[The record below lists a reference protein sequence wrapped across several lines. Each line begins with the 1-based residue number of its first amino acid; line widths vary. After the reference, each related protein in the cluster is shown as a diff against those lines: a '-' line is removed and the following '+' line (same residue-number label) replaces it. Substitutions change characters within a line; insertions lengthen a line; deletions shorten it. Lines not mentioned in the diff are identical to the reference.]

1 MRKPVVTIFYQF
13 DPWSKSL
20 GGIQTVIRSF
30 IKYAPDTFELR
41 LVGTQVEK
49 RVEPGMWQEMN
60 LAGRKIQFMPLFTQ
74 PKENGKSLIPD
85 SVRYTAALFRRCL
98 ASDFMHFHRLEP
110 TLATRHWAGDKT
122 LFIHN
127 DIQQQIQPSSQK
139 GSILWQ
145 YFPSAY
151 FAVERQV
158 VPQFTEILSC
168 NTSSA
173 AFYKD
178 RYPMCAA
185 RVRYLRNT
193 VDDDVFFPLSGTERV
208 QAQQAI
214 ARSLG
219 LDEQTRFILF
229 AGRLHAQKDP
239 WLLIQAMAVLTD
251 TNAHLLIA
259 GEGDL
264 EKPIRTEITGLN
276 LSDRITMLGALPQSE
291 IAKLQR
297 LASVFVLSSI
307 YEGLPIVVLE
317 ALCSGTPIVTTPCG
331 ETPNLLTPQ
340 SGVVCKERTAEA
352 LAAALDQVLACPQN
366 FPVQA
371 CTDVAKPFHASA
383 IVKDICARMMQRWQ
397 ARLTPSSV
405 KDLSLKPLFVGDRGQ
420 RKEF

>member
-1 MRKPVVTIFYQF
+1 MRRPVVTVFYQF

-30 IKYAPDTFELR
+30 FKYAPDTFELR

-60 LAGRKIQFMPLFTQ
+60 LMGRKIQFMPLFTQ

-85 SVRYTAALFRRCL
+85 SVRYTAALFGRSL

-110 TLATRHWAGDKT
+110 TLATRHWTGDKT

-127 DIQQQIQPSSQK
+127 DIQQQIQTSTGK

-151 FAVERQV
+151 FAIERQV

-168 NTSSA
+168 NTASA
-173 AFYKD
+173 AFYKQ
-178 RYPMCAA
+178 RYPMCAD
-185 RVRYLRNT
+185 RVGYLRNT
-193 VDDDVFFPLSGTERV
+193 VDDDVFFPLSGSERV

-239 WLLIQAMAVLTD
+239 LLLIQAMAVLAD
-251 TNAHLLIA
+251 ANAHLLIA

-264 EKPIRTEITGLN
+264 EKPIRAEIARLN

-291 IAKLQR
+291 MAKLQR
-297 LASVFVLSSI
+297 VASVFVLSSV
-307 YEGLPIVVLE
+307 YEGLPVVVLE
-317 ALCSGTPIVTTPCG
+317 ALSSGTPIVTTDCG

-340 SGVVCKERTAEA
+340 SGVVCQERTAAA
-352 LAAALDQVLACPQN
+352 LAAALDQVLAYPQN
-366 FPVQA
+366 FPVAA
-371 CTDVAKPFHASA
+371 CTDAAKPFRASA
-383 IVKDICARMMQRWQ
+383 IVKDLCGRMTQRWHAPQ
-397 ARLTPSSV
+397 VHERLSA
-405 KDLSLKPLFVGDRGQ
+405 
-420 RKEF
+420 

>member
-1 MRKPVVTIFYQF
+1 MRRPVVTVFYQF

-20 GGIQTVIRSF
+20 GGIQTIIRSF
-30 IKYAPDTFELR
+30 FKYAPDTFELR

-60 LAGRKIQFMPLFTQ
+60 LMGRKIQFMPLFTQ

-85 SVRYTAALFRRCL
+85 SVRYTAALFRRSL

-110 TLATRHWAGDKT
+110 TLATRHWVGDKT

-127 DIQQQIQPSSQK
+127 DIQQQMQNSTGKS
-139 GSILWQ
+139 SILWQ

-151 FAVERQV
+151 FAIERQV

-168 NTSSA
+168 NTASA
-173 AFYKD
+173 AFYKE
-178 RYPMCAA
+178 RYPMCAD
-185 RVRYLRNT
+185 RVGYLRNT
-193 VDDDVFFPLSGTERV
+193 VDDDVFFPLSASERI

-219 LDEQTRFILF
+219 IDEQTRFILF

-239 WLLIQAMAVLTD
+239 LLLIQAMAVLAD
-251 TNAHLLIA
+251 TKAHLLIA

-264 EKPIRTEITGLN
+264 EKPIRAEIARLN
-276 LSDRITMLGALPQSE
+276 LSDRITMLGALPQNE
-291 IAKLQR
+291 MAKLQR
-297 LASVFVLSSI
+297 LASVFVLSSV
-307 YEGLPIVVLE
+307 YEGLPVVVLE
-317 ALCSGTPIVTTPCG
+317 ALSSGTPIVTTNCG

-340 SGVVCKERTAEA
+340 TGVVCQERTAKA
-352 LAAALDQVLACPQN
+352 LAASLDQVLAYPQN

-371 CTDVAKPFHASA
+371 CTDVAKPFRASA
-383 IVKDICARMMQRWQ
+383 IVKDDCSRMMQRWHLRPVHE
-397 ARLTPSSV
+397 RLSA
-405 KDLSLKPLFVGDRGQ
+405 
-420 RKEF
+420 

>member
-1 MRKPVVTIFYQF
+1 MRRPVVTVFYQF

-30 IKYAPDTFELR
+30 FKYAPDTFELR

-49 RVEPGMWQEMN
+49 RVEPGIWQEMN
-60 LAGRKIQFMPLFTQ
+60 LAGRKIYFLPLFTQ

-110 TLATRHWAGDKT
+110 TLATRHWPGDKT

-127 DIQQQIQPSSQK
+127 DIQQQIQPSSRK

-145 YFPSAY
+145 YIPSAY
-151 FAVERQV
+151 FAMERQV

-168 NTSSA
+168 NTASA
-173 AFYKD
+173 AFYKE
-178 RYPMCAA
+178 RYPMCAD
-185 RVRYLRNT
+185 RVGYLRNT
-193 VDDDVFFPLSGTERV
+193 VDDGVFFPLSATERV
-208 QAQQAI
+208 EAQQTF

-239 WLLIQAMAVLTD
+239 LLLIQGMAVLAD
-251 TNAHLLIA
+251 AKAHLLIA

-264 EKPIRTEITGLN
+264 EKPIRAEIARLN
-276 LSDRITMLGALPQSE
+276 LSDRITMLGAVPQSE
-291 IAKLQR
+291 MAKLQR
-297 LASVFVLSSI
+297 LASVFVLSSV

-317 ALCSGTPIVTTPCG
+317 ALSSGTPIVTTHCG
-331 ETPNLLTPQ
+331 ETPNLLTAQ
-340 SGVVCKERTAEA
+340 NGVVCQERTAEA
-352 LAAALDQVLACPQN
+352 LAAAIEQVLTCPQN

-371 CTDVAKPFHASA
+371 CTDGAKPFHASA
-383 IVKDICARMMQRWQ
+383 IVKDVCARMMHRWQ
-397 ARLTPSSV
+397 TRQVHERLSV
-405 KDLSLKPLFVGDRGQ
+405 
-420 RKEF
+420 

>member
-1 MRKPVVTIFYQF
+1 MRRPVVTVFYQF

-30 IKYAPDTFELR
+30 FKYAPDTFELR

-49 RVEPGMWQEMN
+49 RVEPGSWQKRE
-60 LAGRKIQFMPLFTQ
+60 LIGREIQFMPLFTQ

-85 SVRYTAALFRRCL
+85 SIRYTAALFRRSL

-127 DIQQQIQPSSQK
+127 DIQQQIQSSNRK

-151 FAVERQV
+151 FAIERQV

-168 NTSSA
+168 NTASA
-173 AFYKD
+173 AFYKE
-178 RYPMCAA
+178 RYPMCAD

-193 VDDDVFFPLSGTERV
+193 VDDDVFFPLSATERV
-208 QAQQAI
+208 EAQQI
-214 ARSLG
+214 FARSLD

-229 AGRLHAQKDP
+229 AGRLHVQKDP
-239 WLLIQAMAVLTD
+239 LLLIQAMAVLAD
-251 TNAHLLIA
+251 TKAHLLIA

-264 EKPIRTEITGLN
+264 EKSMRAEIARLN
-276 LSDRITMLGALPQSE
+276 LSDRITMLGALPPSE
-291 IAKLQR
+291 MAKLQR
-297 LASVFVLSSI
+297 LASVFVLSSV
-307 YEGLPIVVLE
+307 YEGLPVVVLE
-317 ALCSGTPIVTTPCG
+317 ALSSGTPIVTTHCG

-340 SGVVCKERTAEA
+340 SGIVCEERTPEA
-352 LAAALDQVLACPQN
+352 LADALDRVLTCPQN

-371 CTDVAKPFHASA
+371 CTDVAKPFRASA
-383 IVKDICARMMQRWQ
+383 IVKDLCDKMMQRWQ
-397 ARLTPSSV
+397 ARQV
-405 KDLSLKPLFVGDRGQ
+405 NQ
-420 RKEF
+420 

>member
-1 MRKPVVTIFYQF
+1 MRRPIVTVFYQF
-13 DPWSKSL
+13 DPWSNSL

-30 IKYAPDTFELR
+30 FKYAPDTFELR

-49 RVEPGMWQEMN
+49 RVEPGIWQEMN
-60 LAGRKIQFMPLFTQ
+60 LAGRKIHFLPLFTQ

-110 TLATRHWAGDKT
+110 TLATRHWTGDKT

-127 DIQQQIQPSSQK
+127 DIQQQIQSSTRK

-151 FAVERQV
+151 FAIERQV

-168 NTSSA
+168 NTASL
-173 AFYKD
+173 AFYKE
-178 RYPMCAA
+178 RYPMCAD
-185 RVRYLRNT
+185 RVQYLRNT
-193 VDDDVFFPLSGTERV
+193 VDDDVFFPASATERE
-208 QAQQAI
+208 QAQQAF

-219 LDEQTRFILF
+219 KTEQTRFILF

-239 WLLIQAMAVLTD
+239 LLLIQAMTVLAD

-264 EKPIRTEITGLN
+264 EKPIRAEIGRLN
-276 LSDRITMLGALPQSE
+276 LSDRITMLGAQPQSE
-291 IAKLQR
+291 LAKLQR
-297 LASVFVLSSI
+297 LASVFVLSSV
-307 YEGLPIVVLE
+307 YEGLPVVVLE
-317 ALCSGTPIVTTPCG
+317 ALSSGTPIVTTHCG

-352 LAAALDQVLACPQN
+352 LAAALDRVLASRQN

-383 IVKDICARMMQRWQ
+383 IVKDVCARMMQRWQ
-397 ARLTPSSV
+397 ARQVHERLSV
-405 KDLSLKPLFVGDRGQ
+405 
-420 RKEF
+420 